1 MTAPEG
7 MPRAAAAPASS
18 RLWRGF
24 DAFTSRLFFRRQFF
38 PQGWGDISA
47 LADNYR
53 LGVARPRWEDAETL
67 AAFRQALLH
76 TAVPARI
83 EIDWARERRY
93 PGGTVVR
100 RGQFAAPANAA
111 LLPEPSRTAHV
122 EWIAPAGHDISM
134 PVCVLFP
141 ATGEQGFLSRRLLAL
156 ALARRGIASLVLE
169 VPFYGVRRP
178 PEQRGALLNHV
189 SDLIALM
196 DSTVAEGRALL
207 AWLQRQGYT
216 RLGVSGIS
224 MGGSV
229 SALVT
234 ARSAFPLDCIGMIP
248 ANAVGPVYAEGLLSD
263 YVAWDGLQAAL
274 PPGDDARALLHAWLG
289 VFDVT
294 NFPRP
299 VAERRARFLS
309 AVDDGCIPR
318 HNTDALH
325 RHWPQARVDWL
336 AGGHSSAAITGWNRY
351 RQAIVDT
358 LAPPR

>member
-1 MTAPEG
+1 VTTPEST
-7 MPRAAAAPASS
+7 AAPASS
-18 RLWRGF
+18 RLWQGV

-38 PQGWGDISA
+38 PQGWGDIA
-47 LADNYR
+47 PLTANYGLAVTN
-53 LGVARPRWEDAETL
+53 PRWDDPATL

-76 TAVPARI
+76 TAAPARI
-83 EIDWARERRY
+83 DIDWDRDRHY
-93 PGGTVVR
+93 PGGTLVR
-100 RGQFAAPANAA
+100 RGRFAAPANAA
-111 LLPEPSRTAHV
+111 LLPAACRTAHV
-122 EWIAPAGHDISM
+122 EWVAPAGHDTGM

-156 ALARRGIASLVLE
+156 TLARRGIATLVLE

-178 PEQRGALLNHV
+178 ADQQGALLNRV
-189 SDLIALM
+189 SDLIALL

-216 RLGVSGIS
+216 RLAVSGIS

-234 ARSAFPLDCIGMIP
+234 ARSTFPLDCIGMIP
-248 ANAVGPVYAEGLLSD
+248 ANAVGPVYAEGLLSN
-263 YVAWDGLQAAL
+263 YVAWERLQSDLRAGA
-274 PPGDDARALLHAWLG
+274 DARALLHAWLG

-299 VAERRARFLS
+299 LAEPRATFLS

-318 HNTDALH
+318 HNTAALH
-325 RHWPQARVDWL
+325 RHWPQARVEWL
-336 AGGHSSAAITGWNRY
+336 AGGHSSAAITGWNSY
-351 RQAIVDT
+351 RRAIADT
-358 LAPPR
+358 LASTP